1 MSAHSP
7 LCLVDINLVR
17 QVSAAWSFSLKGH
30 TQDRASLLCFMD
42 LLLLDLR
49 P

>member
-1 MSAHSP
+1 MSGHSP
-7 LCLVDINLVR
+7 LCLVDINLAR
-17 QVSAAWSFSLKGH
+17 QVSAAWNFSLKGH
-30 TQDRASLLCFMD
+30 TWDRASRPCYMD